1 MTSRAAQFL
10 ASAQQAPIELR
21 IIDLLARFGFNARTD
36 SNVAAIYRALSSAGL
51 ACEPDFAEGS
61 RFDVVRVGVPARQP
75 DNCLTM
81 TTRN

>member
-21 IIDLLARFGFNARTD
+21 IIDLLATFGFNARTD
-36 SNVAAIYRALSSAGL
+36 SSVAVIYRALSSAGL

-61 RFDVVRVGVPARQP
+61 RFDVVRVGVPLGSR
-75 DNCLTM
+75 LTA
-81 TTRN
+81 